1 MSSYKVE
8 RYRDIKN
15 VFNNITSIGDPAF
28 CNYVELKENSDALVL
43 NFIVKSPM
51 VEGKIDYYYQFG
63 DSQVH
68 RFLNDQDERV
78 MTINPEKLHNH
89 VMMDINDFVR
99 GKAIA

>member
-1 MSSYKVE
+1 
-8 RYRDIKN
+8 
-15 VFNNITSIGDPAF
+15 
-28 CNYVELKENSDALVL
+28 
-43 NFIVKSPM
+43 M

-78 MTINPEKLHNH
+78 MTINPEKLNNH

-99 GKAIA
+99 GKTIA